1 MVSMSLILD
10 RRVRDTNGHMHVADC
25 VITRG
30 IVSEY
35 FAHEI
40 DGAVERGHH
49 PNSKLAVY
57 RDPAALKMALDSMKD
72 IPMMHTHH
80 VVSASDPKKE
90 HIIGTISNPRMRGD
104 DAIADLTFWSAEDG
118 IDPVMDSEMEELSL
132 GYTCDID
139 WTPGEVNGLHYVAR
153 MHTINANHL
162 ALVPRGRT
170 PGSRVADQKPSE
182 PVMTDKSKFPKIAAA
197 FAAVFGL
204 KPEQTVALD
213 AALYDEL
220 GETEVIKT
228 PEQIEADRV
237 AAETAEAAKIK
248 VVVDAAI
255 AEAIANKDE
264 EIKTAVDSAVKEVH
278 DLYAAREAVSNKVG
292 MTTLDSAEATYRFAL
307 DKSGVEHKTLV
318 ADALPALWEVTNKV
332 KVSDSAPVS
341 EIDVP
346 NLFNSH
352 IRKG

>member
-10 RRVRDTNGHMHVADC
+10 RRVRDSNGHMHVADC

-40 DGAVERGHH
+40 DGAVERGYM
-49 PNSKLAVY
+49 PNTKIAIY
-57 RDPAALKMALDSMKD
+57 RDPAELKMALDSMKD
-72 IPMMHTHH
+72 IPIMHTHH
-80 VVSASDPKKE
+80 VVSADDPQKD
-90 HIIGTISNPRMRGD
+90 HIIGTMSNPRMRGSD
-104 DAIADLTFWSAEDG
+104 SIADLTFWSAEDG
-118 IDPVMDSEMEELSL
+118 IDLILDSEMEELSL
-132 GYTCDID
+132 GYTCDIN
-139 WTPGEVNGLHYVAR
+139 WTPGEVNGLHYVASMTR
-153 MHTINANHL
+153 INANHL
-162 ALVPRGRT
+162 ALVPHGRT

-182 PVMTDKSKFPKIAAA
+182 PVMTKSKFPKIIAALA
-197 FAAVFGL
+197 TVFSL

-213 AALYDEL
+213 SALNDEL
-220 GETEVIKT
+220 GEPEVIET
-228 PEQIEADRV
+228 PEQIEADRI
-237 AAETAEAAKIK
+237 AAETAKANEIK

-255 AEAIANKDE
+255 AEATANKAA
-264 EIKTAVDSAVKEVH
+264 EIKAAVDSAVKEVH

-292 MTTLDSAEATYRFAL
+292 ITALDSAEATYRFAL

-318 ADALPALWEVTNKV
+318 ADALPALWEATSKI
-332 KVSDSAPVS
+332 KVSDSAPASEFDVS
-341 EIDVP
+341 